1 MPVGAPRR
9 RRARSRQATA
19 GARIIHRGFG
29 DGGMGGGRT
38 AAPLTPLC
46 CVGRAVHAIAVDY
59 ELAPSTATEV
69 GPAAGGV
76 PDEDGRPP
84 AHPSGWTKRGSVG
97 QLFFFF
103 FQLLA
108 YRYTPCPT
116 PAPPSPP
123 GHPPTPR
130 TSPPR
135 RAAGLTRG
143 DAASPSRPPPPPPPR
158 THCRYRHALPRPDR
172 DGAVAPTPP
181 PQKTKK
187 KRERV
192 VATLPRLRHTWAHV
206 GRASVGGR
214 RGDGRGRR
222 DHRRTREP
230 GQGPPPLRSASPP
243 FEVMGRHG
251 GGGRVRL
258 VAAPHAHCRAP

>member
-181 PQKTKK
+181 PAKNKK
-187 KRERV
+187 EEGEGRCNFASAE
-192 VATLPRLRHTWAHV
+192 AHV
-206 GRASVGGR
+206 GPRGEGVCGGKEGGWAR
-214 RGDGRGRR
+214 EEGSQT
-222 DHRRTREP
+222 HQRTRS
-230 GQGPPPLRSASPP
+230 RSPA
-243 FEVMGRHG
+243 FAE
-251 GGGRVRL
+251 RL
-258 VAAPHAHCRAP
+258 AAV